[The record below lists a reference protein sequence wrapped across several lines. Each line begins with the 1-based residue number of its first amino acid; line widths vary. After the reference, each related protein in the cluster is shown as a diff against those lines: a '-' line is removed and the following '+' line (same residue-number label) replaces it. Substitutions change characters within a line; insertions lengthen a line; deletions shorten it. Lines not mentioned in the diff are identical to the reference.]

1 MEYRRLGKTDIVV
14 SEIGFP
20 MQGLTID
27 NEFVGREPDA
37 IRLLQE
43 SYDAGVVFFDAA
55 DSDHSG
61 YSEELLAKGL
71 GNRRNDIIVATKVGY
86 DFYTPITWPGD
97 RGPRQNFDSEYLR
110 LACERSLRRLGTE
123 YVDIYQ
129 LHHPPVEALRQDDL
143 WMLLEALV
151 REGKVRSVGISVGA
165 QIDVMDVRAVLTD
178 KRMDG
183 FQLPYLNAVDLLVQ
197 KECDSGANTIVCDY
211 RLDEMVITGPQVSSS
226 ASGPEAPSEVD
237 ISGNRHRNLQEM
249 FCLMAH
255 HEQLDQTSLI
265 LSVLLLHTSVCSV
278 MPWVRE
284 LDDVTKAALSVAA
297 VRQCEECHQPGRFL
311 Q

>member
-1 MEYRRLGKTDIVV
+1 MEYRRLGRTEIMV

-20 MQGLTID
+20 MRGLTIG

-71 GNRRNDIIVATKVGY
+71 GNRRHEIIVATKVGY

-97 RGPRQNFDSEYLR
+97 RGFRQNFDSEYLR

-123 YVDIYQ
+123 YIDIYQ
-129 LHHPPVEALRQDDL
+129 LHHPPVEALRRDDL

-151 REGKVRSVGISVGA
+151 REGKVRSVGVSVGA
-165 QIDVMDVRAVLTD
+165 QIDVMDVREVLTD
-178 KRMDG
+178 KHIDG

-197 KECDSGANTIVCDY
+197 NGCDSGANTVVLDH
-211 RLDEMVITGPQVSSS
+211 RLDDMVITGPQVSSS
-226 ASGPEAPSEVD
+226 TSGLETPSEVD
-237 ISGNRHRNLQEM
+237 MNGSRNLQEM
-249 FCLMAH
+249 FRLMAH
-255 HEQLDQTSLI
+255 HGQLDQMSLI
-265 LSVLLLHTSVCSV
+265 LTVLLLHTSVCSV
-278 MPWVRE
+278 MPWVRQ
-284 LDDVTKAALSVAA
+284 LDDVTQAASSIAA
-297 VRQCEECHQPGRFL
+297 VRQCEECNQPGRLL